1 LESLEWYVNCGIA
14 IDIFFAIEI
23 VLNFNSSYLDDA
35 CDVIDDRKMI
45 FNQYF
50 YGWFTVDF
58 VSILPL
64 EVVLLAIA
72 KNSASAD
79 DAAGDA

>member
-1 LESLEWYVNCGIA
+1 
-14 IDIFFAIEI
+14 
-23 VLNFNSSYLDDA
+23 
-35 CDVIDDRKMI
+35 MI

-72 KNSASAD
+72 ENSASED